1 MSAENVASTHGVR
14 RAEARR
20 LRTPAC
26 RSSRLAS
33 ARRTWLFVLPALLL
47 VAPIAGRQADLRSS
61 LFDAQVLLGDL
72 KTLSADDMEGR
83 QIGTPGGAKARAF
96 VIERFKASGLQP
108 FGGSFEQPFTYMGG
122 RRGGPQT
129 EQKGV
134 NVIGRID
141 GTRTPRRYIVISAH
155 YDHIGVRNGQP
166 ANGADD
172 NASGTAALFALAKYF
187 STHKPANTL
196 IFAAFD
202 GEESGLRGARAFVAT
217 PPVEAAAIGINLNMD
232 MIGRDPNNLLYV
244 VGTYSQP
251 FLKPFIERIA
261 AKAPVKLV
269 MGHDDPAKA
278 RANPTSQQFEDWTGD
293 SDHKA
298 FCDAKIPCLYFG
310 VEDFDQHH
318 KVTDDFETMTYAFY
332 VHAVETMVR
341 AAEEFDSRLD
351 DVVKARGSG
360 EPRRP

>member
-1 MSAENVASTHGVR
+1 VKIVKDVKTFHCTA
-14 RAEARR
+14 
-20 LRTPAC
+20 
-26 RSSRLAS
+26 
-33 ARRTWLFVLPALLL
+33 ALLVVL
-47 VAPIAGRQADLRSS
+47 ALSAPIAGRQADVRSTVI
-61 LFDAQVLLGDL
+61 DAPVLLRDL

-108 FGGSFEQPFTYMGG
+108 FGDSFEQPFTFTAG
-122 RRGGPQT
+122 RGATQAERQ
-129 EQKGV
+129 GV
-134 NVIGRID
+134 NVVGRID
-141 GTRTPRRYIVISAH
+141 GTRNPKRYIVISAH
-155 YDHIGVRNGQP
+155 YDHIGVRNGQV

-187 STHKPANTL
+187 SAHRPANTL

-202 GEESGLRGARAFVAT
+202 GEESGLRGARAFVAK
-217 PPVEAAAIGINLNMD
+217 PPVDAAAIAINLNMD

-244 VGTYSQP
+244 VGTFTQP

-269 MGHDDPAKA
+269 MGHDDPEKAKA
-278 RANPTSQQFEDWTGD
+278 NPGKQEFEDWTAD

-318 KVTDDFETMTYAFY
+318 RVTDDFETMTQAFY

-351 DVVKARGSG
+351 DMLKARGTG